1 MTKRVVLFLMAAI
14 VLASACGGDS
24 RREQADEMSCRS
36 NMRSLATGQAMYF
49 GEYERYARSIDELAA
64 SDFMQ
69 NASDMKC
76 PTCNEQYDLESD
88 GQSYTISCPC
98 DEHGSVVDGRVSWQ
112 NE

>member
-14 VLASACGGDS
+14 VLASACGESARD
-24 RREQADEMSCRS
+24 QAEEVSCRS
-36 NMRSLATGQAMYF
+36 DMRSLAAGQAMYF

-64 SDFMQ
+64 SDFMD
-69 NASDMKC
+69 NAADLRC

-112 NE
+112 DE